1 MMHNQESIKDV
12 LLIMHYEESA
22 VKDVRFRLLYERSAI
37 KNALLRKNTC
47 YKERAF
53 YDALCRKC

>member
-1 MMHNQESIKDV
+1 MHYEESAIKDV

>member
-22 VKDVRFRLLYERSAI
+22 VKDVLFRLLYERSAI

-53 YDALCRKC
+53 YDAL